1 MKNDPSML
9 EEELNKLEV
18 VSKSTIGLGRK
29 MLETHAIYRFDLY
42 CGAVLNRTINLV
54 EGFSKQVRDSNFIS
68 AAPLVRIHL
77 DSPLR
82 LFAAYQV
89 DYNIHDFAEKIMSG
103 QQIDKLKD
111 RHGQQMK
118 DAYLAKQLSAK
129 KGYNW
134 VMTIYQTGSSHIHFS
149 STHIFDSVRTL
160 NDSRQIE
167 GIIEL
172 GDSFI
177 SVSEKVWATK
187 AMTQITLGIKEYIS
201 IWIKYKNGLK

>member
-129 KGYNW
+129 
-134 VMTIYQTGSSHIHFS
+134 
-149 STHIFDSVRTL
+149 
-160 NDSRQIE
+160 
-167 GIIEL
+167 
-172 GDSFI
+172 
-177 SVSEKVWATK
+177 
-187 AMTQITLGIKEYIS
+187 
-201 IWIKYKNGLK
+201 